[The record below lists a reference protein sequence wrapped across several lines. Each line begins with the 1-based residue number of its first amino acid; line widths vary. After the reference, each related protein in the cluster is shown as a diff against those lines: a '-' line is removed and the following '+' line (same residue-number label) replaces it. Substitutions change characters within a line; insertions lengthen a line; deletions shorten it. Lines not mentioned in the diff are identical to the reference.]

1 VRGTS
6 TDVAEVDE
14 MSGGASTDV
23 AEVDEMSGGAS
34 TDVAEVDGSCGKL
47 DEGHES
53 FEAREPSS
61 ECDERP
67 KRHPP
72 RLVHRGSGLTGEQQR
87 EGIPM

>member
-1 VRGTS
+1 
-6 TDVAEVDE
+6 
-14 MSGGASTDV
+14 M
-23 AEVDEMSGGAS
+23 GGAS

-67 KRHPP
+67 KRHPT
-72 RLVHRGSGLTGEQQR
+72 RLVHRCSGLTGEQQR
-87 EGIPM
+87 DGIPHVKKGVTRKRGTAKSRKN